1 MAHKKS
7 FGLGQSKRIRSLRAS
22 QALAQRV
29 WTVLLSSV
37 TCATVLG
44 LPSILS
50 SVNVRDIAIA
60 QTATPPVLPSALP
73 QGSSLTIEGSGSL
86 AAVNQALKEKFE
98 GKYQKTPVTFATNG
112 TAAGL
117 QALANGKADLAA
129 IGRLLTPDEKAQGF
143 ISIPIKREKIALL
156 VGEENPFRGSLTIEQ
171 FAKIF
176 RGEITNW
183 SEVGGPNKP
192 IRVVDQPEGSDTRKA
207 FLDYPVFKAA
217 PFQVVSSAVQV
228 GSEAPDAIAAQLGVD
243 GLGYVT
249 ADGIKNLKGV
259 RALDMHKTQ
268 PSNPLYPFSQP
279 IAYVYKKGS
288 LSTAAQAFLT
298 YVGTDEGKSA
308 IKSVSSPGA
317 VLGNSAASIAM
328 AIATATPAA
337 VPTPTSTTTLAATP
351 TNVSL
356 APASVSPALAMSNN
370 SPDTSLDWLPWI
382 LGLGLIGGGLVA
394 WWLLKGRGN
403 SPANLPVEPPIDPT
417 PSVPET
423 LDPVVPVTDATT
435 VPPTIASTN
444 SINPVDPSVD
454 PSVAIG
460 AGTAGTLLLDKDSRS
475 CESIG
480 SENPVSDDSIVA
492 VDHDVNTYGAGT
504 VQINPRDSDGN
515 SGGLKF
521 PAIDSAIPP
530 QDVAIAGVAGLAG
543 VAVAGLAGEAKA
555 DESAANLTVTS
566 PLVPA
571 LILPHEPI
579 TQLPPDIHAPLD
591 SAGSVANVTEPPL
604 VPALILPHEPITQLP
619 PDIHAPLDSASP
631 SMNPSTPDPTIAEST
646 TPQLEQPDPDG
657 LPNSAGIVAGVA
669 AGIIAGTSAAGVGNA
684 VLGNTV
690 DNLTAD
696 QLANVDHDLPDLVS
710 GYGESRIVLMPRD
723 PQWAYTYWD
732 IPEEHRQS
740 VRYLGGE
747 QLALRLYDATDLD
760 LNTSKPHSVQQ
771 YACDELARDWYLPI
785 PVSDRD
791 YITEIGY
798 LTGAGEWLLLARSNR
813 IGIPPVYPTD
823 WMDDQSI
830 TIDWEE
836 PLQGKTFLQIVPPGR
851 AKPQTNEAFHDQI
864 FHLAYGMHQE
874 PSLVGPFFGS
884 MHQVPAESLSSFVF
898 PAGAGRWANEFPAG
912 LTASGIGMSSMRMS
926 GIGMS
931 GIGMGASIP
940 SDRSRKFWLVADA
953 ELIVY
958 GATEPDAQLTI
969 GGVPVPLTPEGTF
982 RIQLSFQDGNLDF
995 PIMAIAKDGEQM
1007 RQVRMTFDRN
1017 TPLRKTNSKED
1028 ATDERY

>member
-1 MAHKKS
+1 MAHQKS
-7 FGLGQSKRIRSLRAS
+7 FRLGQIKTVRSLRAS

-50 SVNVRDIAIA
+50 LVNVRDIAIA
-60 QTATPPVLPSALP
+60 ETATPSVLPSALP

-86 AAVNQALKEKFE
+86 AAVNQVLKEKFE
-98 GKYQKTPVTFATNG
+98 GKYQKTPVTVGING

-143 ISIPIKREKIALL
+143 IAIPVKREKIAIL
-156 VGEENPFRGSLTIEQ
+156 VGQENPFRGSLTIEQ

-183 SEVGGPNKP
+183 SELTGPDKVSGP
-192 IRVVDQPEGSDTRKA
+192 DKAIRVVDQPQGSDTRNA
-207 FLDYPVFKAA
+207 FPDYPIFKTA
-217 PFQVVSSAVQV
+217 PFQVVASAVQV

-249 ADGIKNLKGV
+249 ADGVKNLKGV
-259 RALDMHKTQ
+259 RTLDLHKTQ
-268 PSNPLYPFSQP
+268 PSDRLYPFSQP

-288 LSTAAQAFLT
+288 LSIAAQAFLG
-298 YVGTDEGKSA
+298 YLGTVEGKRA
-308 IKSVSSPGA
+308 IKSISSPSA
-317 VLGNSAASIAM
+317 SIGNSAASIARAM
-328 AIATATPAA
+328 ATAA
-337 VPTPTSTTTLAATP
+337 VPTATSTKTLAAAP
-351 TNVSL
+351 TNVS
-356 APASVSPALAMSNN
+356 PASASPTLAVGNN
-370 SPDTSLDWLPWI
+370 SPDRNLAWLPWI
-382 LGLGLIGGGLVA
+382 LGLGLIGLA
-394 WWLLKGRGN
+394 WWLLKDKEN
-403 SPANLPVEPPIDPT
+403 SAANLPVEPTIDST
-417 PSVPET
+417 PSMPET
-423 LDPVVPVTDATT
+423 LDPVVPVTD
-435 VPPTIASTN
+435 STAVAPMIS
-444 SINPVDPSVD
+444 SINPVDPSV
-454 PSVAIG
+454 AI
-460 AGTAGTLLLDKDSRS
+460 AVGTAETLLLDNNSRS
-475 CESIG
+475 SESIG

-492 VDHDVNTYGAGT
+492 VDHDVDTHGAGT
-504 VQINPRDSDGN
+504 VQINPRDSGGN

-521 PAIDSAIPP
+521 PTIDSAINP
-530 QDVAIAGVAGLAG
+530 QAVAIAGVAGIVG
-543 VAVAGLAGEAKA
+543 VAVAGLAGEEKA
-555 DESAANLTVTS
+555 SD
-566 PLVPA
+566 
-571 LILPHEPI
+571 
-579 TQLPPDIHAPLD
+579 
-591 SAGSVANVTEPPL
+591 GSVANANAAPPL
-604 VPALILPHEPITQLP
+604 VPALMLPHEPITQLP

-631 SMNPSTPDPTIAEST
+631 ATNPITPDPTIIGSKS
-646 TPQLEQPDPDG
+646 PQLEQPDPDG
-657 LPNSAGIVAGVA
+657 LPNSAGIVAGIV
-669 AGIIAGTSAAGVGNA
+669 AGTGAAVLGNA
-684 VLGNTV
+684 VLGNTMG
-690 DNLTAD
+690 NLTAD
-696 QLANVDHDLPDLVS
+696 QLANVDHDLPDLAS
-710 GYGESRIVLMPRD
+710 GYGESRIILMPRD

-732 IPEEHRQS
+732 IPDEYRQS

-760 LNTSKPHSVQQ
+760 LNHNKPHSVQQ

-798 LTGAGEWLLLARSNR
+798 LTGSGEWLLLARSNR
-813 IGIPPVYPTD
+813 IAIPPVYPTD

-830 TIDWEE
+830 TVDWEE
-836 PLQGKTFLQIVPPGR
+836 PLQGKTFLQLVPPGS
-851 AKPQTNEAFHDQI
+851 AKPQTNDAFHDQI
-864 FHLAYGMHQE
+864 FNLAYGMHQE

-884 MHQVPAESLSSFVF
+884 MHQVPSESLSSFVF
-898 PAGAGRWANEFPAG
+898 PSGAGLWANEFPLG
-912 LTASGIGMSSMRMS
+912 LTASGMGMS

-931 GIGMGASIP
+931 GIGMSGIGIGASIP
-940 SDRSRKFWLVADA
+940 PDRSRKFWLLADA

-969 GGVPVPLTPEGTF
+969 GGIPVQLTPEGTF

-1007 RQVRMTFDRN
+1007 RQIRMTFDRN

>member
-1 MAHKKS
+1 MAHQKS
-7 FGLGQSKRIRSLRAS
+7 FGLDQSKTMRSLRAS

-50 SVNVRDIAIA
+50 SVNVHDIAIA
-60 QTATPPVLPSALP
+60 QTATPPVLPSGLP

-86 AAVNQALKEKFE
+86 AAVNQVLKEKFE
-98 GKYQKTPVTFATNG
+98 GKYQKTSVTFGING

-129 IGRLLTPDEKAQGF
+129 IGRLLKPDEKAQGF
-143 ISIPIKREKIALL
+143 IAIPIKREKIALL
-156 VGEENPFRGSLTIEQ
+156 VSEENPFRGSLTVEQ
-171 FAKIF
+171 
-176 RGEITNW
+176 T
-183 SEVGGPNKP
+183 
-192 IRVVDQPEGSDTRKA
+192 
-207 FLDYPVFKAA
+207 
-217 PFQVVSSAVQV
+217 SA
-228 GSEAPDAIAAQLGVD
+228 
-243 GLGYVT
+243 
-249 ADGIKNLKGV
+249 
-259 RALDMHKTQ
+259 
-268 PSNPLYPFSQP
+268 
-279 IAYVYKKGS
+279 
-288 LSTAAQAFLT
+288 
-298 YVGTDEGKSA
+298 
-308 IKSVSSPGA
+308 
-317 VLGNSAASIAM
+317 NSA
-328 AIATATPAA
+328 
-337 VPTPTSTTTLAATP
+337 L
-351 TNVSL
+351 
-356 APASVSPALAMSNN
+356 ALANN
-370 SPDTSLDWLPWI
+370 STDRNLAWLPWI
-382 LGLGLIGGGLVA
+382 LGLGLIAGLA
-394 WWLLKGRGN
+394 WWLLKDRGN
-403 SPANLPVEPPIDPT
+403 SPANLPVEPTIDPT
-417 PSVPET
+417 PPSMPEAS
-423 LDPVVPVTDATT
+423 DPVVPVTDSTT
-435 VPPTIASTN
+435 IPPTIASTN
-444 SINPVDPSVD
+444 SINPVDPSV
-454 PSVAIG
+454 AIAVG
-460 AGTAGTLLLDKDSRS
+460 TAAVGPVAGTFLLDQDPRL
-475 CESIG
+475 CES
-480 SENPVSDDSIVA
+480 SENPVNDDSIVA

-504 VQINPRDSDGN
+504 VQINPRDNSGN

-521 PAIDSAIPP
+521 PTIDSTIPP
-530 QDVAIAGVAGLAG
+530 QDVTIAGVAGLVG
-543 VAVAGLAGEAKA
+543 GAVAGLAGEAKTS
-555 DESAANLTVTS
+555 DESAANVTVT
-566 PLVPA
+566 
-571 LILPHEPI
+571 
-579 TQLPPDIHAPLD
+579 
-591 SAGSVANVTEPPL
+591 PPL

-631 SMNPSTPDPTIAEST
+631 AMNPITPAPTIAEST

-657 LPNSAGIVAGVA
+657 LPNSAGIAAGVA
-669 AGIIAGTSAAGVGNA
+669 AGIIAGTGAAVVGNA
-684 VLGNTV
+684 VLGNTM

-798 LTGAGEWLLLARSNR
+798 LTGSGEWLVLARSNR
-813 IGIPPVYPTD
+813 IAIPPVYPTD

-830 TIDWEE
+830 TVDWEE
-836 PLQGKTFLQIVPPGR
+836 PLQGKTFLQLVPPGS

-874 PSLVGPFFGS
+874 LYQEPSLVGPFFGS
-884 MHQVPAESLSSFVF
+884 MHQVPSESLSSFVF
-898 PAGAGRWANEFPAG
+898 PAGAGLWANEFPVG
-912 LTASGIGMSSMRMS
+912 LTASGIGLSSMMMS

-931 GIGMGASIP
+931 GIGIGASIP
-940 SDRSRKFWLVADA
+940 PDRSRKFWLVADA

-969 GGVPVPLTPEGTF
+969 GGVPVQLTPEGTF

-1017 TPLRKTNSKED
+1017 TPLRKTNSKQD

>member
-22 QALAQRV
+22 QALTQRV

-86 AAVNQALKEKFE
+86 TAVNQVLKEKFE
-98 GKYQKTPVTFATNG
+98 EKYQKTPVTFGTNG

-129 IGRLLTPDEKAQGF
+129 IGRLLTPEEKAQGF
-143 ISIPIKREKIALL
+143 IAIPIKREKITLL
-156 VGEENPFRGSLTIEQ
+156 VSEENPFRGSLTIEQ

-183 SEVGGPNKP
+183 SEVGGPDKT
-192 IRVVDQPEGSDTRKA
+192 IRVVDQPEVSDTRKA
-207 FLDYPVFKAA
+207 FPDYPIFKTA
-217 PFQVVSSAVQV
+217 PFQVAASAVQV
-228 GSEAPDAIAAQLGVD
+228 GSEALDAIAAQLGVD
-243 GLGYVT
+243 GLGYIT
-249 ADGIKNLKGV
+249 ADGVKNLKGV
-259 RALDMHKTQ
+259 RSLDMHKTQ
-268 PSNPLYPFSQP
+268 PSDRLYPFSQP

-288 LSTAAQAFLT
+288 LSTAAQAFLR
-298 YVGTDEGKSA
+298 YVGTDEGKLA

-317 VLGNSAASIAM
+317 VIGNSAASIAM
-328 AIATATPAA
+328 AIATAASAA
-337 VPTPTSTTTLAATP
+337 VPTATSTVTLAATVP
-351 TNVSL
+351 TNVSP
-356 APASVSPALAMSNN
+356 APALSSSALAMANN
-370 SPDTSLDWLPWI
+370 SSDRSLAWLPWI
-382 LGLGLIGGGLVA
+382 LGLGLIGLA
-394 WWLLKGRGN
+394 WWLLKNKGDNGAD
-403 SPANLPVEPPIDPT
+403 SPVEPTIDSTASMPETVDPVLPLPDSTAVT
-417 PSVPET
+417 PSIDSV
-423 LDPVVPVTDATT
+423 
-435 VPPTIASTN
+435 
-444 SINPVDPSVD
+444 NPVDASG
-454 PSVAIG
+454 AIAAIAVG
-460 AGTAGTLLLDKDSRS
+460 AAAGTFLLDKDSRS
-475 CESIG
+475 CES
-480 SENPVSDDSIVA
+480 SENPVNDDSIVA
-492 VDHDVNTYGAGT
+492 VDHDVDTYGAGT
-504 VQINPRDSDGN
+504 VQINPRDNDGN

-521 PAIDSAIPP
+521 PPIDSPIPP
-530 QDVAIAGVAGLAG
+530 QAVAIAGVAGLVG
-543 VAVAGLAGEAKA
+543 VAVAGLADEANASDKSA
-555 DESAANLTVTS
+555 DNVTVTA

-579 TQLPPDIHAPLD
+579 TQLPPDIHVPL
-591 SAGSVANVTEPPL
+591 G
-604 VPALILPHEPITQLP
+604 
-619 PDIHAPLDSASP
+619 SASP
-631 SMNPSTPDPTIAEST
+631 ATNPSIPAPTIAESK
-646 TPQLEQPDPDG
+646 TPPLEQSDPG
-657 LPNSAGIVAGVA
+657 ELPNSAGIAAGVA
-669 AGIIAGTSAAGVGNA
+669 AGIIAGASAV
-684 VLGNTV
+684 VLGNTGPGNNR
-690 DNLTAD
+690 DSLTAD
-696 QLANVDHDLPDLVS
+696 QLATVDHDLPDLVS

-760 LNTSKPHSVQQ
+760 LNNSKPHSVQQ

-798 LTGAGEWLLLARSNR
+798 LTGSGEWLLLARSNR

-830 TIDWEE
+830 TVNWEE

-851 AKPQTNEAFHDQI
+851 AKPQTDEAFHDQI

-874 PSLVGPFFGS
+874 SSLVGSFFGS
-884 MHQVPAESLSSFVF
+884 MHQVPSESLSSFVF
-898 PAGAGRWANEFPAG
+898 PAGAGLWANEFPVR
-912 LTASGIGMSSMRMS
+912 LTASGIGMSDMRMS

-931 GIGMGASIP
+931 GIGMSGIGLGASIP
-940 SDRSRKFWLVADA
+940 TDRSRKFWLVADA

-969 GGVPVPLTPEGTF
+969 GGVPVQLTPEGTF

>member
-7 FGLGQSKRIRSLRAS
+7 FGLGQSRRIRSLRAS

-98 GKYQKTPVTFATNG
+98 GKYQKTPVTFGTNG

-117 QALANGKADLAA
+117 QGLANGKADLAA

-143 ISIPIKREKIALL
+143 IAIPIKREKIALL

-183 SEVGGPNKP
+183 SEVGGPDKA

-207 FLDYPVFKAA
+207 FLDYPVFKIA

-259 RALDMHKTQ
+259 RALDLHKTQ
-268 PSNPLYPFSQP
+268 PSDRLYPFSQL

-288 LSTAAQAFLT
+288 LSPAAQAFLG
-298 YVGTDEGKSA
+298 YVGTDEGKLT
-308 IKSVSSPGA
+308 INSVSLPST
-317 VLGNSAASIAM
+317 VIGNSAASIAR
-328 AIATATPAA
+328 AIATAQAL
-337 VPTPTSTTTLAATP
+337 TSTPISTSTATQTAAQTVAQ
-351 TNVSL
+351 TNVSPD
-356 APASVSPALAMSNN
+356 PASTSPVLAVADKENSSNN
-370 SPDTSLDWLPWI
+370 LAWLPWL
-382 LGLGLIGGGLVA
+382 LGLGLIGLV
-394 WWLLKGRGN
+394 WWLLKGTEDKNTQDNGA
-403 SPANLPVEPPIDPT
+403 SSVEPTIDST
-417 PSVPET
+417 ASMPET
-423 LDPVVPVTDATT
+423 LDPVVPVTDSTT
-435 VPPTIASTN
+435 VSPTIDSTN
-444 SINPVDPSVD
+444 STNPVD

-460 AGTAGTLLLDKDSRS
+460 VGTAAVGTAGILLLDEDSRS

-492 VDHDVNTYGAGT
+492 VDHDVDTYGTGT

-521 PAIDSAIPP
+521 PTIDSTITP
-530 QDVAIAGVAGLAG
+530 QEVAIAGVAGMVG
-543 VAVAGLAGEAKA
+543 VAATGLAGEAKA
-555 DESAANLTVTS
+555 SDESVASADVTS
-566 PLVPA
+566 
-571 LILPHEPI
+571 
-579 TQLPPDIHAPLD
+579 
-591 SAGSVANVTEPPL
+591 PL

-631 SMNPSTPDPTIAEST
+631 SMNPSTPDPTIVEST
-646 TPQLEQPDPDG
+646 TPQIEQPDPDG

-669 AGIIAGTSAAGVGNA
+669 AGIIAGTGAAVVGNT
-684 VLGNTV
+684 VLGNTM
-690 DNLTAD
+690 DNLTSD

-760 LNTSKPHSVQQ
+760 LDSSKPHSVQQ
-771 YACDELARDWYLPI
+771 YVCDELARDWYLPI

-884 MHQVPAESLSSFVF
+884 MHQVPVESLSSFVL
-898 PAGAGRWANEFPAG
+898 PADAGLWANEFPTE
-912 LTASGIGMSSMRMS
+912 LTASGIGLSSIDMSSMRMS

-931 GIGMGASIP
+931 GIGMSGIGLGASIP
-940 SDRSRKFWLVADA
+940 PDRSRKFWLVADA

-1007 RQVRMTFDRN
+1007 RQIRMTFDRN

-1028 ATDERY
+1028 AIDERY